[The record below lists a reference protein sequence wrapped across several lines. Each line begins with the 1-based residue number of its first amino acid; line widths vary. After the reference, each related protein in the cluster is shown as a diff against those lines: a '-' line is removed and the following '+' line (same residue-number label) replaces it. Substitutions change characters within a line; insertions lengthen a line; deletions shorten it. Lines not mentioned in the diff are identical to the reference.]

1 MAVARALFLV
11 MVALKVWQ
19 FQSRMR
25 QAQQRRQ
32 LERCWAL

>member
-1 MAVARALFLV
+1 MVAARALFLV
-11 MVALKVWQ
+11 MVAVKLGHIL
-19 FQSRMR
+19 SRLR